1 MTSTKGVLLA
11 AMGRLVLREARVAE
25 VREVSAH
32 VRRIVISGDGLLDV
46 VWRAGD
52 KIQVLLP
59 TRDVR
64 TYTPAAWDADQGTTE
79 LLVFDHGDHGDSPGA
94 VWGRRVRA
102 GDACRFVGPQR
113 SLGRSRGRAGVVFG
127 DETSYAVALAM
138 ARAVPSAPLVCVLEV
153 GDRAEGEAVV
163 AAIGLGDRA
172 QVAVIERSANDAH
185 LAEVATELARGLRAH
200 PGAELLLTG
209 RAQSIQAVRARL
221 RAAGVGDRAAN
232 KAYWAPGKTGLD

>member
-11 AMGRLVLREARVAE
+11 AMGRLVLRDARVAE
-25 VREVSAH
+25 VHEVSAH
-32 VRRIVISGDGLLDV
+32 VRRIVISGEGLLDV

-64 TYTPAAWDADQGTTE
+64 TYTPAAWDADKGTTE
-79 LLVFDHGDHGDSPGA
+79 LLVFDHGDSPGA

-102 GDACRFVGPQR
+102 GDGCRFVGPQR
-113 SLGRSRGRAGVVFG
+113 SLGRSRGRAGIVFG

-138 ARAVPSAPLVCVLEV
+138 ARAVPSAPLACVLEV

-172 QVAVIERSANDAH
+172 QVAVIERRANDAH
-185 LAEVATELARGLRAH
+185 LADVTSELARGLRAH
-200 PGAELLLTG
+200 PGGELLLTG

-221 RAAGVGDRAAN
+221 RAAGVRDRGAN